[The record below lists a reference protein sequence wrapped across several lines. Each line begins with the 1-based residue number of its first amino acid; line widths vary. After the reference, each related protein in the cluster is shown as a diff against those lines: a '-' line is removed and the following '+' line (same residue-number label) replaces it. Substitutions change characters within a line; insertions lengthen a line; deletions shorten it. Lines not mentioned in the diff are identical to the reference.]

1 LLSGD
6 ACTLRMLERWAEMLH
21 LLKLPNFYAIGL
33 AVIVGGLIVTGIFR
47 AGVKYE
53 QRKDEAEMAKI
64 NAPIIEQRGKDE
76 TELAAEAKA
85 AETIDAAVKAKLKQT
100 LILDGETATWLGM
113 VK

>member
-1 LLSGD
+1 M
-6 ACTLRMLERWAEMLH
+6 AW
-21 LLKLPNFYAIGL
+21 LKLPTFYAIVL
-33 AVIVGGLIVTGIFR
+33 AVAVGGLIVTGIFR

-76 TELAAEAKA
+76 AEIAAEAKA
-85 AETIDAAVKAKLKQT
+85 AETIDAAVKANIKQKFV
-100 LILDGETATWLGM
+100 LDQDTAQWLGA